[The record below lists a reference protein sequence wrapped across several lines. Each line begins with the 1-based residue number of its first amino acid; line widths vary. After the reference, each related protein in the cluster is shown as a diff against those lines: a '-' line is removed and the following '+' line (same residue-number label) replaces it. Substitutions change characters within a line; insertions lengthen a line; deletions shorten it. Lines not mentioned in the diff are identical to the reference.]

1 MSQKLSRIAAFGV
14 GLLLLGSGSSAT
26 LAQIA
31 VSANDGRMKL
41 DNGKTTHDKAGTDTV
56 TLIDLGATP
65 PLAVAE
71 IKVPASVAGPPTSV
85 AITPNEE
92 IALVSAAQQPDP
104 ADPTKQVPSNIVTVI
119 ELNKTGGVVGS
130 ISARLRGKQP
140 PPAYAPKAIATL
152 KVGLGPSGIAINRA
166 GTLALVANRNEG
178 TVSVLS
184 IAGKTVTVLPEKVQL
199 GDDKAGP
206 SGIVIAPDGRTA
218 LVTMDGEGANKIAV
232 LTIDGTKVTYTKRDI
247 NAGLRPYGIDI
258 DAKGE
263 IAVVA
268 NIGRGLGDHDTIS
281 VIDMRANPSR
291 VVNTVTVGQ
300 SPEGV
305 KISPDGNYVA
315 VSVVNGTNKPSD
327 SPFFSNKGKLVIL
340 RRQGNQLTKV
350 AEADVGRWC
359 QGIVWSSNSRRVFVQ
374 CMVEQQV
381 MGFSWNANALKSIG
395 NVTTTGGPAG
405 IRTVEK

>member
-1 MSQKLSRIAAFGV
+1 
-14 GLLLLGSGSSAT
+14 
-26 LAQIA
+26 
-31 VSANDGRMKL
+31 
-41 DNGKTTHDKAGTDTV
+41 
-56 TLIDLGATP
+56 
-65 PLAVAE
+65 
-71 IKVPASVAGPPTSV
+71 
-85 AITPNEE
+85 
-92 IALVSAAQQPDP
+92 
-104 ADPTKQVPSNIVTVI
+104 VPSNIVTVI

-206 SGIVIAPDGRTA
+206 SCIVIAPDGRTA